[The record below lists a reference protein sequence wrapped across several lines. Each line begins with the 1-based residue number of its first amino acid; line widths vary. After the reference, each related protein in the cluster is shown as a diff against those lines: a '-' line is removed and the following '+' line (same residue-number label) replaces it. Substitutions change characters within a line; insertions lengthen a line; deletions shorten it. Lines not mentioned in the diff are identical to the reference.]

1 MIPRPVAVLCGLVSL
16 ALIPWASPAGADARA
31 DGERGIAEYR
41 SGNLIDGM
49 RLLESS
55 AQAGYVPAQVTLAYI
70 LDQSEN
76 DAAAFHWY
84 QEAARSNDPAALFG
98 LGGMYAKGEGTA
110 PDPARAGE
118 LIRRAAELGHVPA
131 MRAYAYALEHGSLG
145 FDHRYR
151 TAAEWFRRAA
161 EHGDPVSMRR
171 LRDAYRHGHLGL
183 AVDESEAEAWDA
195 QMRRRSAKP

>member
-1 MIPRPVAVLCGLVSL
+1 MIPRPVTILAGLASL
-16 ALIPWASPAGADARA
+16 ALIPWLSSAAADARA

-76 DAAAFHWY
+76 NTAAFHWY
-84 QEAARSNDPAALFG
+84 SEAARSNDPAALFG

-118 LIRRAAELGHVPA
+118 LIRRAAELDHVPA

-151 TAAEWFRRAA
+151 GAAEWFLRAA
-161 EHGDPVSMRR
+161 EHGDLDSMRR
-171 LRDAYRHGHLGL
+171 LRDAYRLGQLGL
-183 AVDESEAEAWDA
+183 AVDDRKAEAWDA
-195 QMRRRSAKP
+195 QMRRSAQP

>member
-1 MIPRPVAVLCGLVSL
+1 MISRSVVILCYLSSL
-16 ALIPWASPAGADARA
+16 ALIPWSSAAAADARA

-41 SGNLIDGM
+41 SGNLIGGM

-76 DAAAFHWY
+76 NTAAFLWY
-84 QEAARSNDPAALFG
+84 SEAARGDDPAALFG

-110 PDPARAGE
+110 PDPVQAGE
-118 LIRRAAELGHVPA
+118 LIRRAAELDHVPA

-145 FDHRYR
+145 FDQGYR
-151 TAAEWFRRAA
+151 SAAEWFRRAA
-161 EHGDPVSMRR
+161 EHGDLDSMRR
-171 LRDAYRHGHLGL
+171 LRDAYGLGQLGL
-183 AVDESEAEAWDA
+183 AVDKRKAEAWDA
-195 QMRRRSAKP
+195 QMRRGAQP